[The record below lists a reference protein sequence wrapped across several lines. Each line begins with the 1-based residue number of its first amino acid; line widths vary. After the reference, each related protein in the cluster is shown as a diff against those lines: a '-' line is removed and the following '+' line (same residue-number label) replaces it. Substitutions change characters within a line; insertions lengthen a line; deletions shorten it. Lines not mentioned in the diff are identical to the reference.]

1 MDYGKL
7 VRRAWDITKKNPWLW
22 VLGFFAASTGG
33 GSFSMPS
40 SGGSGN
46 PGEFGMPPAGAD
58 QMIGDIGSW
67 IQSNIGLI
75 LIVVFVLLGLMIL
88 FWVLGI
94 ASKAGLFSEVGRADA
109 GETTSLGRG
118 WKTGFSKFWRTFMI
132 QLITS
137 IPVLIVMFVMIAVVV
152 MGIVGLAAAGRGTG
166 EPLISDGAAMAA
178 VLSGIAGLFFFIFLI
193 GILSII
199 VSAWTTLSVAAGVI
213 EDRTFG
219 MALRRGWQIIRNR
232 FGSTL
237 MVLLID
243 TLISFAVGV
252 AMGILM
258 VIVMIPAAIVVFRA
272 GNLDLGAVGWVIITA
287 VVVVTFII
295 GAIVSSAMST
305 FSTSLW
311 VAYFRTVTGLDRVVP
326 AVEAG
331 APTPPVAPQAG

>member
-40 SGGSGN
+40 SGGSGG
-46 PGEFGMPPAGAD
+46 PGEFDMPPAGVD
-58 QMIGDIGSW
+58 QVLMDIGSW
-67 IQSNIGLI
+67 VQGNLAFI
-75 LIVVFVLLGLMIL
+75 LAVVFVLLGLMIL

-94 ASKAGLFSEVGRADA
+94 ASKAGLFGEAARADA
-109 GETTSLGRG
+109 GEATSLGRG
-118 WKTGFSKFWRTFMI
+118 WKTGFSKFGRTFMI

-152 MGIVGLAAAGRGTG
+152 MGVVGLVAAGRGTG
-166 EPLISDGAAMAA
+166 EPMISDGAAMAA
-178 VLSGIAGLFFFIFLI
+178 ALSGIAGLFFFIFLI
-193 GILSII
+193 GILGIV

-232 FGSTL
+232 FGSTFG
-237 MVLLID
+237 VLLID
-243 TLISFAVGV
+243 ALVSMAVGLV
-252 AMGILM
+252 MGILM
-258 VIVMIPAAIVVFRA
+258 VIVMTPAAVVIFRA
-272 GNLDLGAVGWVIITA
+272 GNFDLDAIVWVIISA
-287 VVVVTFII
+287 VLLVIFAI
-295 GAIVSSAMST
+295 GAIVSAATTT